1 MECAS
6 ALHQPDG
13 VGSQGC
19 HIDSGE
25 FNCVPI
31 ALMARSGVLSSG
43 SGPRR
48 CNGLVWWWWWDDGLK
63 DVSVVHG
70 VEW

>member
-1 MECAS
+1 MKSMEGAS

-19 HIDSGE
+19 HIGSLVELNG
-25 FNCVPI
+25 VSI
-31 ALMARSGVLSSG
+31 ALMARSGVFSYG

-48 CNGLVWWWWWDDGLK
+48 CYGLVWDKGITTFH
-63 DVSVVHG
+63 DVG
-70 VEW
+70 W